1 MSLHGVKKSR
11 ASGADDDVYV
21 STDPSFTAPKYR
33 MPDGEWEP
41 RHAYELVR
49 DELMVEGNARL
60 NLATF
65 CQTWAEPEL
74 LALMAESF
82 DKNMIDK
89 DEYPQTAELELRCV
103 NMLADLWH
111 APDESDVIG
120 TSTTG
125 SSEACML
132 GGMAMLRRWQAR
144 QRSAGKSIDHPN
156 IIYGSNVQVCWHK
169 FARYWQVEECLV
181 PMEGDRYIIGADE
194 AVTLCDENT
203 IGVVGILGSTYT
215 GEYEPIAEISARLDA
230 FQAETGFDIPIHV
243 DGASGGFV
251 APFLQ
256 PELAWDFRLPRVK
269 SINASGHKYGLAPLG
284 VGWVLWRDTAELP
297 DELIFRVNYLGGEM
311 PTFGIN
317 FSRPGG
323 QIVAQ
328 YYNFIRLGRSG
339 YTKIQRTSQDVAKF
353 VAGEIGVMGP
363 FDIIT
368 DGSDLP
374 VLSWKLKDDQNFT
387 LFELS
392 SRLREYG
399 WQVPAYTME
408 PNREDLVICR
418 IVVRHGFSRDL
429 ARLLLADMQ
438 EVLDNFDKEPERTPS
453 GVKREGFRH

>member
-1 MSLHGVKKSR
+1 MAVHRVKNS
-11 ASGADDDVYV
+11 ADADAADDVYV
-21 STDPSFTAPKYR
+21 STDPSWSAPKYQ
-33 MPDGEWEP
+33 MPKDEWDG
-41 RHAYELVR
+41 RHAYELIR

-74 LALMAESF
+74 LTLMAESF

-103 NMLADLWH
+103 NMLGDLWN
-111 APDESDVIG
+111 APDTKDVIG

-132 GGMAMLRRWQAR
+132 GGMALLRRWEQC
-144 QRSAGKSIDHPN
+144 QRAADRPADRPN
-156 IIYGSNVQVCWHK
+156 IVAGSNVQVCWHK
-169 FARYWQVEECLV
+169 FARYWNVEEHLV
-181 PMEGDRYIIGADE
+181 PMEGDRFILSAEE
-194 AVTLCDENT
+194 AVKRCDENT
-203 IGVVGILGSTYT
+203 IAVVGILGSTYT
-215 GEYEPIAEISARLDA
+215 GDYEPIAEIGAALDDL
-230 FQAETGFDIPIHV
+230 QERTGLDIPIHV

-256 PELAWDFRLPRVK
+256 PDLEWDFRVPRVK

-284 VGWVLWRDTAELP
+284 VGWVLWRDTKELP
-297 DELIFRVNYLGGEM
+297 EELIFRVNYLGGEM

-328 YYNFIRLGRSG
+328 YYNFVRLGRAG
-339 YTKIQRTSQDVAKF
+339 YRKIHQTAQDVAKF
-353 VAGEIGVMGP
+353 LAGEIGSIGP
-363 FDIIT
+363 FEIIT

-374 VLSWKLKDDQNFT
+374 VLSWSLRPGQNFT

-392 SRLREYG
+392 ARLREYG

-408 PNREDLVICR
+408 DNRSDLVVCR

-429 ARLLLADMQ
+429 ARLLLANLHD
-438 EVLDNFDKEPERTPS
+438 VLNNFAIEPERTPS
-453 GVKREGFRH
+453 AIHKEGFRH

>member
-1 MSLHGVKKSR
+1 MAVHRVKS
-11 ASGADDDVYV
+11 SADADAADDVYV
-21 STDPSFTAPKYR
+21 STDPSWSAPKYK
-33 MPDGEWEP
+33 MPEVEWDG

-60 NLATF
+60 NMATF

-103 NMLADLWH
+103 NMLGDLWN
-111 APDESDVIG
+111 APDTKDVIG

-132 GGMAMLRRWQAR
+132 GGMALLRRWEQR
-144 QRSAGKSIDHPN
+144 QRAAGRPTDRPN
-156 IIYGSNVQVCWHK
+156 IVAGSNVQVCWHK
-169 FARYWQVEECLV
+169 FARYWNVEEHLV
-181 PMEGDRYIIGADE
+181 PMEGDRFILSAEE
-194 AVTLCDENT
+194 AVKRCDENT
-203 IGVVGILGSTYT
+203 IAVVGILGSTYT
-215 GEYEPIAEISARLDA
+215 GDYEPIAEIGAVLDDL
-230 FQAETGFDIPIHV
+230 QERTGLDIPIHV

-256 PELAWDFRLPRVK
+256 PDLEWDFRVPRVK

-284 VGWVLWRDTAELP
+284 VGWVLWRDTKELP
-297 DELIFRVNYLGGEM
+297 EELIFRVNYLGGEM

-328 YYNFIRLGRSG
+328 YYNFVRLGRAG
-339 YTKIQRTSQDVAKF
+339 YRKIHQTAQDVAKF
-353 VAGEIGVMGP
+353 LAGEIGSIGP
-363 FDIIT
+363 FEIIT

-374 VLSWKLKDDQNFT
+374 VLSWSLRPGQNFT

-392 SRLREYG
+392 ARLREYG

-408 PNREDLVICR
+408 DNRSDLVVCR

-429 ARLLLADMQ
+429 ARLLLANLHD
-438 EVLDNFDKEPERTPS
+438 VLNNFAIEPERTPS
-453 GVKREGFRH
+453 AIHKEGFRH

>member
-1 MSLHGVKKSR
+1 MAVHRVKS
-11 ASGADDDVYV
+11 ASEADAADDVYV
-21 STDPSFTAPKYR
+21 ATDPSWSAPKYR
-33 MPDGEWEP
+33 MPVDEWQA
-41 RHAYELVR
+41 RHAYQLVR

-74 LALMAESF
+74 LALMDESF

-103 NMLADLWH
+103 NMLADLWN
-111 APDESDVIG
+111 APDSKDVIG

-132 GGMAMLRRWQAR
+132 GGMALLRRWKQR
-144 QRSAGKSIDHPN
+144 QRAAGRQTDRPN
-156 IIYGSNVQVCWHK
+156 IVTGANVQVCWHK
-169 FARYWQVEECLV
+169 FARYWEVEERLV
-181 PMEGDRYIIGADE
+181 PMEGNRFILSAEE
-194 AVTLCDENT
+194 AVKHCDENT
-203 IGVVGILGSTYT
+203 IAVVAVLGSTFT
-215 GEYEPIAEISARLDA
+215 GEYEPIAEINAALDDL
-230 FQAETGFDIPIHV
+230 QERTGLDIPIHV

-256 PELAWDFRLPRVK
+256 PHLEWDFRVPRVR

-284 VGWVLWRDTAELP
+284 VGWVLWRDIAELP
-297 DELIFRVNYLGGEM
+297 EELIFKVNYLGGDM

-328 YYNFIRLGRSG
+328 YFNFVRLGRTG
-339 YTKIQRTSQDVAKF
+339 YTKIHQTSQDVAKF
-353 VAGEIGVMGP
+353 LAGEIAKLGP
-363 FDIIT
+363 FEIIT

-374 VLSWKLKDDQNFT
+374 VLSWSLRPDQNFT

-392 SRLREYG
+392 ARLREYG
-399 WQVPAYTME
+399 WQVPAYAMAE
-408 PNREDLVICR
+408 NRTDLVICR
-418 IVVRHGFSRDL
+418 IVVRHGFSHDL
-429 ARLLLADMQ
+429 ARLMLADLND
-438 EVLDNFDKEPERTPS
+438 VLEDFAKEPERAPS
-453 GVKREGFRH
+453 AIHKEGFRH

>member
-1 MSLHGVKKSR
+1 MALHGVKKSGAR
-11 ASGADDDVYV
+11 DADDDVYV
-21 STDPSFTAPKYR
+21 STDPAFAAPKYR
-33 MPDGEWEP
+33 MPDDEWEP

-74 LALMAESF
+74 LVLMAESF

-111 APDESDVIG
+111 APDEMNVIG

-144 QRSAGKSIDHPN
+144 QRAAGRPIDRPN
-156 IIYGSNVQVCWHK
+156 IVYGSNVQVCWHK
-169 FARYWQVEECLV
+169 FARYWQVEERLV
-181 PMEGDRYIIGADE
+181 PMEGDRFIIGAEE
-194 AVTLCDENT
+194 AVALCNENT

-215 GEYEPIAEISARLDA
+215 GEYEPIAAISAALDA
-230 FQAETGFDIPIHV
+230 YESETGFDIPIHV

-256 PELAWDFRLPRVK
+256 PDLEWDFRLPRVK

-328 YYNFIRLGRSG
+328 YYNFVRLGRAG
-339 YTKIQRTSQDVAKF
+339 YAKIQQTSQDVAKF
-353 VAGEIGVMGP
+353 LAAEIDALGP

-374 VLSWKLKDDQNFT
+374 VLSWQLKDDQNFT

-429 ARLLLADMQ
+429 ARLLLANMQ
-438 EVLDNFDKEPERTPS
+438 EVLDNFAKEPARTPS
-453 GVKREGFRH
+453 GVEREGFRH